1 MTSVKTIVA
10 LFLVSSLLETEAR
23 RRTKKETK
31 HEIKPDD
38 APTLE
43 DLQNEDKVN
52 EHQKNV
58 EKDKK
63 ENVFS
68 KETREE
74 ETEQPA

>member
-10 LFLVSSLLETEAR
+10 LFLVSSLLEAEAR

-68 KETREE
+68 KETKEE
-74 ETEQPA
+74 ETE